1 MAEEHNLEG
10 VPEAMRAPI
19 GRYADTL
26 RELAGNNSRS
36 LTLFG
41 AIAAGAF
48 NPRSHT
54 ARSVFVVG
62 AVDLDMLRQ
71 LARQGPRLGK
81 ARIAAPLIM
90 TPEYIEASLDTFPLE
105 FLEIAQHHICVFGE
119 DYFQEMARS
128 PGGDRWMTR
137 FGEDD
142 FRDVALQAAD
152 IRHQCERE
160 LKTIQL
166 GMRQALLA
174 AAGRDKA
181 LTIVEVDVGE
191 RLLRSLRG
199 LLWLHGD
206 AKPRAAMDAVAAV
219 EEGIHRSLPGVRSAI
234 DDRSNHG
241 WEEFKTLYADVDALR
256 TLIDAW

>member
-1 MAEEHNLEG
+1 MAKEHTLEG
-10 VPEAMRAPI
+10 IPEAMRAPI

-26 RELAGNNSRS
+26 KELAGDNARS

-41 AIAAGAF
+41 AIAAGVF

-90 TPEYIEASLDTFPLE
+90 TPEYIEASRDTFPLE
-105 FLEIAQHHICVFGE
+105 LLEIAQRHICVFGE
-119 DYFQEMARS
+119 DCFQELS
-128 PGGDRWMTR
+128 
-137 FGEDD
+137 
-142 FRDVALQAAD
+142 LQAVD
-152 IRHQCERE
+152 VRHQCERE

-181 LTIVEVDVGE
+181 LTTVEVDVGE

-206 AKPRAAMDAVAAV
+206 VEPKAAMDAVAAV
-219 EEGIHRSLPGVRSAI
+219 EEGIHRSLPGVRSTV
-234 DDRSNHG
+234 DERSNHG

-256 TLIDAW
+256 TLIDEW

>member
-1 MAEEHNLEG
+1 MSDEYNLG
-10 VPEAMRAPI
+10 AAPETMRTALA
-19 GRYADTL
+19 RYAETL
-26 RELAGNNSRS
+26 KELAGGNARS

-41 AIAAGAF
+41 AVAAGTF

-62 AVDLDMLRQ
+62 AVDLEMLRG

-90 TPEYIEASLDTFPLE
+90 TPEYIADSLDTFPLE
-105 FLEIAQHHICVFGE
+105 LLEIGQCHVCVFGE
-119 DYFQEMARS
+119 DYFQDL
-128 PGGDRWMTR
+128 P
-137 FGEDD
+137 
-142 FRDVALQAAD
+142 LQAAD
-152 IRHQCERE
+152 VRHQCERE
-160 LKTIQL
+160 IKTIQI

-181 LTIVEVDVGE
+181 LSTVEVDVGE

-206 AKPRAAMDAVAAV
+206 TEAKAPLDTVAAV
-219 EEGIHRSLPGVRSAI
+219 ESGIQRSLPGVRSAV
-234 DDRSNHG
+234 DERSGHG
-241 WEEFKTLYADVDALR
+241 WEEFKTLYGDVDALR
-256 TLIDAW
+256 THVDAW

>member
-1 MAEEHNLEG
+1 M
-10 VPEAMRAPI
+10 PEPI
-19 GRYADTL
+19 RRYAETL
-26 RELAGNNSRS
+26 KELAGDNARS

-41 AIAAGAF
+41 TVAADTF

-62 AVDLDMLRQ
+62 AVDLEMLRR

-90 TPEYIEASLDTFPLE
+90 TPEYIDASLDTFPLE
-105 FLEIAQHHICVFGE
+105 FLEIAQHRVCVFGE
-119 DYFQEMARS
+119 DYFQGLS
-128 PGGDRWMTR
+128 
-137 FGEDD
+137 
-142 FRDVALQAAD
+142 LQAAD
-152 IRHQCERE
+152 VRHQCERE
-160 LKTIQL
+160 IKTIQL

-174 AAGRDKA
+174 AAGRDKT
-181 LTIVEVDVGE
+181 LSTVEVDVGE

-206 AKPRAAMDAVAAV
+206 TEPRAALDAVAAV
-219 EEGIHRSLPGVRSAI
+219 EDGIQRSLPGVRSAV
-234 DDRSNHG
+234 DDRSHHG

-256 TLIDAW
+256 THINAW

>member
-1 MAEEHNLEG
+1 MPEEYNLEG
-10 VPEAMRAPI
+10 AAESMRAPLR
-19 GRYADTL
+19 RYAETL
-26 RELAGNNSRS
+26 KELAGDSARS

-41 AIAAGAF
+41 AVAAGTF

-62 AVDLDMLRQ
+62 DVDLDMLHR

-105 FLEIAQHHICVFGE
+105 FLEIAQHHIRVFGE
-119 DYFQEMARS
+119 DYFREL
-128 PGGDRWMTR
+128 P
-137 FGEDD
+137 
-142 FRDVALQAAD
+142 LQAAD
-152 IRHQCERE
+152 VRHECERE
-160 LKTIQL
+160 IKTIQL

-181 LTIVEVDVGE
+181 LTTVEVDVGE

-199 LLWLHGD
+199 LLWLHGETE
-206 AKPRAAMDAVAAV
+206 PRAALDAVAAV
-219 EEGIHRSLPGVRSAI
+219 EGGIQRSLPGVRSAV
-234 DDRSNHG
+234 DNRGDHG

-256 TLIDAW
+256 THINAW

>member
-10 VPEAMRAPI
+10 IPEAMRAPI

-26 RELAGNNSRS
+26 RELAGGNARS

-41 AIAAGAF
+41 AIAAGVF

-62 AVDLDMLRQ
+62 AVDLDMLRR

-105 FLEIAQHHICVFGE
+105 LLEIAQRHICVFGE
-119 DYFQEMARS
+119 DYFQGLS
-128 PGGDRWMTR
+128 
-137 FGEDD
+137 
-142 FRDVALQAAD
+142 LQAVD
-152 IRHQCERE
+152 VRHQCERE

-181 LTIVEVDVGE
+181 LTTVEVDVGE

-206 AKPRAAMDAVAAV
+206 VEPKTAMDAVAAV
-219 EEGIHRSLPGVRSAI
+219 EEGIRRSLPGVRSAI

>member
-1 MAEEHNLEG
+1 MPEEYNLEG
-10 VPEAMRAPI
+10 APESMRAALR
-19 GRYADTL
+19 RYAETL
-26 RELAGNNSRS
+26 KELAGDSAQS

-41 AIAAGAF
+41 AIAAGTF

-62 AVDLDMLRQ
+62 DVDLDVLHR

-105 FLEIAQHHICVFGE
+105 FLEIAQHHIRVFGE
-119 DYFQEMARS
+119 DYFREL
-128 PGGDRWMTR
+128 P
-137 FGEDD
+137 
-142 FRDVALQAAD
+142 LQAAD
-152 IRHQCERE
+152 VRHECERE
-160 LKTIQL
+160 IKTIQL

-174 AAGRDKA
+174 AAGRDKT
-181 LTIVEVDVGE
+181 LTTVELDVGE

-206 AKPRAAMDAVAAV
+206 TEPRAALDTVGAV
-219 EEGIHRSLPGVRSAI
+219 EGGIHRSLPGVRSAV
-234 DDRSNHG
+234 DDRSSHG

-256 TLIDAW
+256 THINAW

>member
-1 MAEEHNLEG
+1 MSEEYNLEG
-10 VPEAMRAPI
+10 APESMRAPLQ
-19 GRYADTL
+19 RYAGTL
-26 RELAGNNSRS
+26 KELAGNNARS

-62 AVDLDMLRQ
+62 EVDLEMLHR

-90 TPEYIEASLDTFPLE
+90 TPEYINASMDTFPLE
-105 FLEIAQHHICVFGE
+105 FLEIAQHHLCVFGE
-119 DYFQEMARS
+119 DYFREL
-128 PGGDRWMTR
+128 PL
-137 FGEDD
+137 E
-142 FRDVALQAAD
+142 AAEV
-152 IRHQCERE
+152 RHECERE
-160 LKTIQL
+160 IKTIQL
-166 GMRQALLA
+166 AMRQALLA

-181 LTIVEVDVGE
+181 LTTVEVDVGE

-206 AKPRAAMDAVAAV
+206 TEPKAALDAVAAI
-219 EEGIHRSLPGVRSAI
+219 EDGIQRSLPGVRSAI
-234 DDRSNHG
+234 DNRSGHG

-256 TLIDAW
+256 THINAW

>member
-1 MAEEHNLEG
+1 MSEDRNLEG
-10 VPEAMRAPI
+10 IPETMRAPVS
-19 GRYADTL
+19 RYAKKL
-26 RELAGNNSRS
+26 RELAGDNARS

-62 AVDLDMLRQ
+62 AVDLDMLKQ

-81 ARIAAPLIM
+81 ARIAAPLVM
-90 TPEYIEASLDTFPLE
+90 TPEYIAESLDTFPLE
-105 FLEIAQHHICVFGE
+105 FLEIAQRHVCVFGE
-119 DYFQEMARS
+119 DYFRELS
-128 PGGDRWMTR
+128 
-137 FGEDD
+137 
-142 FRDVALQAAD
+142 LQAAD
-152 IRHQCERE
+152 VRHQCERE
-160 LKTIQL
+160 LKTIQI

-181 LTIVEVDVGE
+181 LTTVEVDVGE

-206 AKPRAAMDAVAAV
+206 TVAKPAQDVVTAV
-219 EEGIHRSLPGVRSAI
+219 EEGIQRKLPGVRGSI
-234 DDRSNHG
+234 DDRSDHG
-241 WEEFKTLYADVDALR
+241 WEEFETLYADVDALR
-256 TLIDAW
+256 NVIDAW

>member
-1 MAEEHNLEG
+1 MSEDYNLEG
-10 VPEAMRAPI
+10 APESMRAPLA
-19 GRYADTL
+19 RYARTL
-26 RELAGNNSRS
+26 KGLAGDSARS

-41 AIAAGAF
+41 PIAAGTF

-62 AVDLDMLRQ
+62 AVDLDVLHQ
-71 LARQGPRLGK
+71 LAKQGLRLGK

-90 TPEYIEASLDTFPLE
+90 TPEYIQASMDTFPLE
-105 FLEIAQHHICVFGE
+105 FLEIAQHRICVFGE
-119 DYFQEMARS
+119 DH
-128 PGGDRWMTR
+128 
-137 FGEDD
+137 
-142 FRDVALQAAD
+142 FRELSLQAAD
-152 IRHQCERE
+152 IRHECERE

-174 AAGRDKA
+174 TAGRDKA
-181 LTIVEVDVGE
+181 LTTVEVDVGE

-206 AKPRAAMDAVAAV
+206 TEPRAAVDAVAAV
-219 EEGIHRSLPGVRSAI
+219 EGGIHRSLTGIRSAV
-234 DDRSNHG
+234 DDRSSHG

-256 TLIDAW
+256 THIDEW

>member
-1 MAEEHNLEG
+1 MAAEHNLEG
-10 VPEAMRAPI
+10 IPEAMRAPI

-26 RELAGNNSRS
+26 RELAGDNARS

-41 AIAAGAF
+41 AIAAGVF

-62 AVDLDMLRQ
+62 AVDLEMLRQ

-105 FLEIAQHHICVFGE
+105 LLEIAQHHVCVFGE
-119 DYFQEMARS
+119 DHFEDLS
-128 PGGDRWMTR
+128 P
-137 FGEDD
+137 
-142 FRDVALQAAD
+142 QAAD

-181 LTIVEVDVGE
+181 LTTVEVDVGE

-206 AKPRAAMDAVAAV
+206 AEPRAGMDAVAAV

>member
-1 MAEEHNLEG
+1 MPDDYNLEG
-10 VPEAMRAPI
+10 TPEAMRAPL
-19 GRYADTL
+19 GRYAETL
-26 RELAGNNSRS
+26 KELAGDNARS
-36 LTLFG
+36 LILYG
-41 AIAAGAF
+41 AVAAGTF

-62 AVDLDMLRQ
+62 AVDLEVLRQ

-90 TPEYIEASLDTFPLE
+90 TPEYIDASLDTFPLE
-105 FLEIAQHHICVFGE
+105 FLEIAQRHICVFGE
-119 DYFQEMARS
+119 DH
-128 PGGDRWMTR
+128 
-137 FGEDD
+137 
-142 FRDVALQAAD
+142 FRELPLQAAD
-152 IRHQCERE
+152 VRHQCERE

-181 LTIVEVDVGE
+181 LNTVEVDVGE

-199 LLWLHGD
+199 LLWLHGETGP
-206 AKPRAAMDAVAAV
+206 KAALDAVAAV
-219 EEGIHRSLPGVRSAI
+219 EEGVHRSLPGVRSAI
-234 DDRSNHG
+234 DDRSQHG

-256 TLIDAW
+256 THIDAW

>member
-1 MAEEHNLEG
+1 MLEDYNLEG
-10 VPEAMRAPI
+10 APEAMRAPL
-19 GRYADTL
+19 GRYAETL
-26 RELAGNNSRS
+26 KELAGANALS

-41 AIAAGAF
+41 AVAAGAF

-62 AVDLDMLRQ
+62 AVDLDVLRQ

-90 TPEYIEASLDTFPLE
+90 TPEYIEESLDTFPLE
-105 FLEIAQHHICVFGE
+105 FLEIAQRHICVFGE
-119 DYFQEMARS
+119 DH
-128 PGGDRWMTR
+128 
-137 FGEDD
+137 
-142 FRDVALQAAD
+142 FRELPLQAD
-152 IRHQCERE
+152 HVRHQCERE

-181 LTIVEVDVGE
+181 LTTVEVDVGE

-206 AKPRAAMDAVAAV
+206 TEAKAAMDAVAAV
-219 EEGIHRSLPGVRSAI
+219 EEGLHRSLPGIRGAV

-256 TLIDAW
+256 THIDAW

>member
-1 MAEEHNLEG
+1 MSEEYNLEG
-10 VPEAMRAPI
+10 APESMRAPI
-19 GRYADTL
+19 GRYAATL
-26 RELAGNNSRS
+26 KELAGDNARS

-41 AIAAGAF
+41 AVAAGAF

-62 AVDLDMLRQ
+62 EVDLDMLHR

-90 TPEYIEASLDTFPLE
+90 TPEYIDASMDTFPLE
-105 FLEIAQHHICVFGE
+105 FLEIAQHHIRVFGE
-119 DYFQEMARS
+119 DH
-128 PGGDRWMTR
+128 
-137 FGEDD
+137 
-142 FRDVALQAAD
+142 FRELRLEAAD
-152 IRHQCERE
+152 VRHECERE
-160 LKTIQL
+160 IKTIQL

-181 LTIVEVDVGE
+181 LTTVEVDVGE

-206 AKPRAAMDAVAAV
+206 TEPKAALDAVAAV
-219 EEGIHRSLPGVRSAI
+219 ESGLQRSLPGVRSAI
-234 DDRSNHG
+234 DDRGSHG
-241 WEEFKTLYADVDALR
+241 WEEFRTLYADVDALR
-256 TLIDAW
+256 THINAW

>member
-1 MAEEHNLEG
+1 MPEDYNLEG
-10 VPEAMRAPI
+10 APEAMRAPL

-26 RELAGNNSRS
+26 KELAGANALS

-41 AIAAGAF
+41 AVAAGAF

-62 AVDLDMLRQ
+62 AVDLDVLRQ

-90 TPEYIEASLDTFPLE
+90 TPEYIGESLDTFPLE
-105 FLEIAQHHICVFGE
+105 FLEIAQRHICVFGE
-119 DYFQEMARS
+119 DH
-128 PGGDRWMTR
+128 
-137 FGEDD
+137 
-142 FRDVALQAAD
+142 FRELPLQAD
-152 IRHQCERE
+152 HVRHQCERE

-181 LTIVEVDVGE
+181 LTTVEVDVGE

-206 AKPRAAMDAVAAV
+206 TEAKAAMDAVAAV
-219 EEGIHRSLPGVRSAI
+219 EEGLHRSLPGIRGAV

-256 TLIDAW
+256 THIDAW

>member
-1 MAEEHNLEG
+1 MSEDPNLEG
-10 VPEAMRAPI
+10 LPETMRAPI
-19 GRYADTL
+19 TRYAEKL
-26 RELAGNNSRS
+26 KELAGDNARS

-41 AIAAGAF
+41 AIAAGTF

-54 ARSVFVVG
+54 ARSVFVVA
-62 AVDLDMLRQ
+62 AVDLDMLHQ

-90 TPEYIEASLDTFPLE
+90 TPDYIAESLDTFPLE
-105 FLEIAQHHICVFGE
+105 FLEIAQRHICVFGE
-119 DYFQEMARS
+119 DYFRELS
-128 PGGDRWMTR
+128 
-137 FGEDD
+137 
-142 FRDVALQAAD
+142 LQAAD
-152 IRHQCERE
+152 VRHQCERE
-160 LKTIQL
+160 LKTIQI

-181 LTIVEVDVGE
+181 LTTVELDVAE

-206 AKPRAAMDAVAAV
+206 TGAKPAPDVVTAV
-219 EEGIHRSLPGVRSAI
+219 EEGIQRKLPGLRGAVAEHG
-234 DDRSNHG
+234 NHG

-256 TLIDAW
+256 NLIDAW

>member
-1 MAEEHNLEG
+1 MSEEYNLESA
-10 VPEAMRAPI
+10 PESMRAPLR
-19 GRYADTL
+19 RYAETL
-26 RELAGNNSRS
+26 KELAGDNARS

-62 AVDLDMLRQ
+62 DVDLDMLHR

-90 TPEYIEASLDTFPLE
+90 TPEYINASMDTFPLE
-105 FLEIAQHHICVFGE
+105 FLEIAQHRIRVFGE
-119 DYFQEMARS
+119 DH
-128 PGGDRWMTR
+128 
-137 FGEDD
+137 
-142 FRDVALQAAD
+142 FRELSLEAAD
-152 IRHQCERE
+152 VRHECERE
-160 LKTIQL
+160 IKTIQL

-174 AAGRDKA
+174 SAGRDKA
-181 LTIVEVDVGE
+181 LTTVEVDVGE

-206 AKPRAAMDAVAAV
+206 TEPRAALDAVAAI
-219 EEGIHRSLPGVRSAI
+219 EDGIQRPLPGVRSAL
-234 DDRSNHG
+234 DNRGGHG

-256 TLIDAW
+256 THINAW